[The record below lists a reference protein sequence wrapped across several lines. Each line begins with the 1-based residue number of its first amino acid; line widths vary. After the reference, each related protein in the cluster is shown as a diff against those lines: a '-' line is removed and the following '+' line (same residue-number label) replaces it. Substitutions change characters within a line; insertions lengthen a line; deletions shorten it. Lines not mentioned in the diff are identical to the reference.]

1 MHMSMSM
8 RLCGMVEA
16 PASGKLIY
24 GLLLENAGMDGARI
38 SVRQM
43 GRTLGISG
51 SAVRA
56 NIKRLKAGGYLSA
69 FPQYH
74 SDGGRAANLY
84 QIR

>member
-1 MHMSMSM
+1 M
-8 RLCGMVEA
+8 RLCGTVDT

-24 GLLLENAGMDGARI
+24 GLLLENAGTNGVHI

-43 GRTLGISG
+43 GRTLGISPG
-51 SAVRA
+51 TVRA
-56 NIKRLKAGGYLSA
+56 NIRRLKEAGYISA

>member
-1 MHMSMSM
+1 MISM
-8 RLCGMVEA
+8 RLCGTVDA

-24 GLLLENAGMDGARI
+24 GLLLENAGTDGAHI

-43 GRTLGISG
+43 GRMLGISS

-56 NIKRLKAGGYLSA
+56 NIKRLKNGGYISA